1 MLISYSHSFAFVHV
15 PKTAGVSV
23 HAALYPYAQHVDHYW
38 ANRWLSKVGIHVNH
52 FAPYPLRKFR
62 LHSTA
67 AVLQEHLPAAVFDDL
82 YKFAFVRNPWDM
94 LVSYFHYVQQ
104 SPSHH
109 RRRSVGKQADFAD
122 YVRYEI
128 RRNKISQTRMLV
140 DGRDRLLVDFVG
152 RFESLVSD
160 FNWVCTR
167 IGIDAALPQ
176 VNRSQRGDYR
186 DLYTDRLASLVGR
199 HFAADIDRFGYT
211 FENGLGAAESRPA
224 ATLRRVA

>member
-1 MLISYSHSFAFVHV
+1 MCSS
-15 PKTAGVSV
+15 
-23 HAALYPYAQHVDHYW
+23 
-38 ANRWLSKVGIHVNH
+38 
-52 FAPYPLRKFR
+52 
-62 LHSTA
+62 
-67 AVLQEHLPAAVFDDL
+67 DL
-82 YKFAFVRNPWDM
+82 
-94 LVSYFHYVQQ
+94 
-104 SPSHH
+104 
-109 RRRSVGKQADFAD
+109 
-122 YVRYEI
+122 
-128 RRNKISQTRMLV
+128 TRMLV

-152 RFESLVSD
+152 RFESLASD
-160 FNWVCTR
+160 FDWVCRR